1 MKKSVNNM
9 LNFKVLIIGILLM
22 FVSSNSYSQTLRVDL
37 TYYHA
42 THNSLTADGSKINNN
57 HVRKEHIKWCAVSR
71 DIWNMFPANST
82 NRRIYIEGFGIYHV
96 KDKMHKKWKRKVD
109 ILIHKSKLD
118 KVENKHNIAIHL
130 IYTLPPKKNGNKRNN
145 QRTSHKRY
153 SQFTQLQH
161 FS

>member
-1 MKKSVNNM
+1 MHNFKILIISLLSLFVNNYC
-9 LNFKVLIIGILLM
+9 
-22 FVSSNSYSQTLRVDL
+22 YSQTLKVNL

-42 THNSLTADGSKINNN
+42 VHNSLTADGSRINNK
-57 HVRKEHIKWCAVSR
+57 HVKNECIKWCAVSR

-82 NRRIYIEGFGIYHV
+82 NKRIYIEGFGVYHV

-118 KVENKHNIAIHL
+118 KVENKHNIVIHL
-130 IYTLPPKKNGNKRNN
+130 IYNLPPKNNGNKRNN
-145 QRTSHKRY
+145 QRTSNQRY
-153 SQFTQLQH
+153 SQFTKLQY